1 MKWWNDKYVK
11 VEEAAEVFVRE
22 SSECIDGRR
31 VFELKFR
38 LIPKVGFL
46 QERMRC
52 HRWLRLC

>member
-31 VFELKFR
+31 VWAEISLNS
-38 LIPKVGFL
+38 
-46 QERMRC
+46 
-52 HRWLRLC
+52 